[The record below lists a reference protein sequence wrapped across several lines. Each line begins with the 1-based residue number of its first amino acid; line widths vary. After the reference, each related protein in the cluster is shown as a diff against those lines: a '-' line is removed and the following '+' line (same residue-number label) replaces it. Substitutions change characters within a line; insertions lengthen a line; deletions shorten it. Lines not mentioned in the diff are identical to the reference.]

1 MQGRRP
7 TLIWTMSAAL
17 ALAGAAHAGARSSV
31 SPDGRAVTLFP
42 GERVVVRGVEG
53 GALALVSSV
62 RADPASALPPKPGPR
77 GPDAPLPDG
86 AEPGTVAMTLGGD
99 GGRTVL
105 KLDSGLE
112 QAFDYRA
119 VLRVG
124 NGERA
129 GSVCTV
135 LPLLASWE
143 EWPYAVASVT
153 LSGFATRT
161 TNEVVCDP
169 PK

>member
-7 TLIWTMSAAL
+7 TLIWSVFAAL
-17 ALAGAAHAGARSSV
+17 AVAGIAHAEARSSV
-31 SPDGRAVTLFP
+31 SSDGCTVTLFP

-53 GALALVSSV
+53 GKLALVS
-62 RADPASALPPKPGPR
+62 AQAGDPASALPPKPGPR
-77 GPDAPLPDG
+77 GPDAPMPQG
-86 AEPGTVAMTLGGD
+86 AEPGTVALTLGGH

-124 NGERA
+124 NDERP
-129 GSVCTV
+129 GSTCTV

-153 LSGFATRT
+153 LSGFATRP

>member
-1 MQGRRP
+1 MLMTGVSRSLAAVAACLLAFGGGVAYAQ
-7 TLIWTMSAAL
+7 LSA
-17 ALAGAAHAGARSSV
+17 
-31 SPDGRAVTLFP
+31 DGRAVTLQP
-42 GERVVVRGVEG
+42 GQRMVVR
-53 GALALVSSV
+53 LALDGRVAVVSSV
-62 RADPASALPPKPGPR
+62 PADPASALPPKPGPKSK
-77 GPDAPLPDG
+77 DTPLPDG
-86 AEPGTVAMTLGGD
+86 AEPGTVTLTLGDD
-99 GGRTVL
+99 GVQTVL

-119 VLRVG
+119 VLEVG
-124 NGERA
+124 GQARK

-153 LSGFATRT
+153 LSGFATRP